1 MAKSKTINV
10 KAKATGTEKTSRK
23 LGKIDKSIKS
33 MGMSAV
39 KAGAAFFG
47 AQALISGLKASIRL
61 AGEQEQAEKKLE
73 TALGRTSQ
81 SLLAH
86 ASALQKQTA
95 FGDEAIIGVQASIAA
110 FIKDEDQIK
119 KATEATLDLSV
130 ATGMDL
136 KSAGDLVAKTLGSSL
151 NAMSRYGVAVDGAVG
166 STERLE
172 SLTNN
177 VAKLF
182 GGQAK
187 AQADTMTGAL
197 DQMHNALGDVA
208 ENIGLSLSPLIIG
221 LADGIKNLAT
231 ETGAEQKEARTLF
244 NTLKDLTATEEVRER
259 AMQSINEQYADYLP
273 HLLDESSTLAE
284 IERAQDRV
292 TGAMLKRLALTINE
306 EKIADLMRTKLAL
319 TGAEPG
325 LIDANALAYKRY
337 QDAVIQGM
345 RNADVLAESQDQN
358 YANFTAQSIA
368 SGIALENLNKNR
380 EDQKEVQAEIN
391 KLNEDAVTL
400 AESFSE
406 TILKMPERPVFDL
419 FDDEE
424 IDILPDV
431 IINMQEMVDMMDEA
445 FGTEDDKTDKSL
457 NRKINGAREL
467 SSVLDGIFDPET
479 TGGEVIKDMALQLL
493 NLFEGV
499 VISSG
504 AVNTALSA
512 IWTGPVGWGAII
524 GSLAL
529 LEGAKA
535 GVRALEFA
543 DGGIV
548 PGQGSGDTVPAM
560 LTPGEVILNQAQ
572 QQNLVGGMGGVTI
585 NISAPLVD
593 ETVIDH
599 IIPAIQKAHR
609 MNLA

>member
-1 MAKSKTINV
+1 
-10 KAKATGTEKTSRK
+10 
-23 LGKIDKSIKS
+23 

-306 EKIADLMRTKLAL
+306 EEITDAMRTQLELRGQEAL
-319 TGAEPG
+319 
-325 LIDANALAYKRY
+325 LIDALAIATENK
-337 QDAVIQGM
+337 DKTVSDGM
-345 RNADVLAESQDQN
+345 GTYHVGLM
-358 YANFTAQSIA
+358 AQRA
-368 SGIALENLNKNR
+368 AQKDLNENR
-380 EDQKEVQAEIN
+380 EDQKEIQTEIN
-391 KLNEDAVTL
+391 KLNADAVTL

-431 IINMQEMVDMMDEA
+431 IIDMQEMVDMMDEA

-512 IWTGPVGWGAII
+512 IWTGPVGWSAII

-572 QQNLVGGMGGVTI
+572 QQNLVGGMGVTI
-585 NISAPLVD
+585 NIQGDFLGSNEQADKLAS
-593 ETVIDH
+593 VIENRSRLGFNR
-599 IIPAIQKAHR
+599 ISTNA
-609 MNLA
+609 